1 MNIKESIK
9 ALLQSKFGGVQL
21 SQARVDQIAKR
32 LEGKVTTD
40 EELETKLVALD
51 ELTPFA
57 EMRAEDDR
65 ARSLQAELE
74 RERAKSKSK
83 DDDDKSKTDD
93 KSKDDNNTP
102 QPDNAVLE
110 AIKALT
116 ETVTALKGEKV
127 VTDRKSQILAKL
139 KDADEAYS
147 AKVLRDFGR
156 MAFNDDNAFN
166 EYLTEVETDF
176 TTHVQTAAESQLGK
190 DVPFKS
196 LTDAKGQVSEQLVE
210 DIVNNL

>member
-21 SQARVDQIAKR
+21 SATRVDQLAKR
-32 LEGKVTTD
+32 LDGKVTTD
-40 EELETKLVALD
+40 EELAEKLTAID
-51 ELTPFA
+51 EVTPFA
-57 EMRAEDDR
+57 DLAKDDDR
-65 ARSLQAELE
+65 ARTLQAEL
-74 RERAKSKSK
+74 
-83 DDDDKSKTDD
+83 DKLK
-93 KSKDDNNTP
+93 KLNPAPNPEPNPEPKP

-139 KDADEAYS
+139 NGADESYS

-156 MAFNDDNAFN
+156 MSFQDDDAFN

-176 TTHVQTAAESQLGK
+176 TTHVQTQAESKLGN

-210 DIVNNL
+210 DIVKNL